1 LSQRLGLRERTLVV
15 CVSDHGEEFWEHGGV
30 EHGHAVYDELV
41 QVPLIMRWPGHL
53 PAGTFVGAVTRM
65 TDIAPTVLE
74 LLGVSASQPF
84 DGLTLLPLLRG
95 EETAARVALVE
106 NLLFADARV
115 GLRTPE
121 RKYVRWDTGKEE
133 TYDLVADPRE
143 QRDLAGVPP
152 VLGPLRE
159 LHAQVERGLEER
171 SLAASAVPSR
181 GSSSPALRA
190 LGYVQ

>member
-1 LSQRLGLRERTLVV
+1 GAASAGHPVK
-15 CVSDHGEEFWEHGGV
+15 EE
-30 EHGHAVYDELV
+30 AAP
-41 QVPLIMRWPGHL
+41 VPLTRRGPEHL
-53 PAGTFVGAVTRM
+53 PRGRAVAAATRT
-65 TDIAPTVLE
+65 TDIPPPVLE
-74 LLGVSASQPF
+74 LLGIPASQPF

-133 TYDLVADPRE
+133 AYDLVADSRE

-159 LHAQVERGLEER
+159 SHAQVERGLAER
-171 SLAASAVPSR
+171 SLPA
-181 GSSSPALRA
+181 SPA
-190 LGYVQ
+190 